1 MCLWGT
7 IVGITN
13 LAKINAK
20 KYFHI
25 KVIDLTIRKTYT
37 ILPKSITILTSTP
50 TVIYLCESIGFDIYT
65 RKEYKLYKYNCVS
78 MCVNIRGA
86 VIRE

>member
-1 MCLWGT
+1 MGYNCRNYEFSKNKCKEIFSYQSYRSNDT
-7 IVGITN
+7 ENVYNFTE
-13 LAKINAK
+13 
-20 KYFHI
+20 
-25 KVIDLTIRKTYT
+25 
-37 ILPKSITILTSTP
+37 ITILTSTP